1 MKAEK
6 DKKTGKWLIQYRYT
20 DWQGKRR
27 KSTKRGFATKREAE
41 EWLRNFLITQKADF
55 DMKFADFWKMYCAD
69 METRLREHTMRT
81 KKYIVELKILPYF
94 GNKRVNDITAADIRQ
109 RQNEL
114 IKMGYSPT
122 YLKTI
127 NNQLS
132 AIFNYAVRYY
142 DLKSN
147 PCAKAGSMGKSK
159 AEEMDFWTGE
169 EFRRFIDSV
178 MNKRLSYMAFM
189 TLYWTGMRLGELRA
203 LTPADFDFE
212 TNMLSITKSYQRITS
227 PFKGQMSCVR
237 ELKLVQKE
245 KKYILKQ
252 LPVKE
257 MECLRT
263 NKHEM
268 KNIKMG
274 ADEEWT
280 LCDKK
285 EVLELDIS
293 YPIEKIH
300 AQTFGI
306 KISTGKNRQFEIVFC
321 KEKQCCVVDRTT
333 GVNPHD
339 KFAGKYK
346 APVDFTQEFLT
357 IKLLM
362 DVSQSELF
370 INNGEV
376 VMSNLLFPEDFYKV
390 KLFATGGDLVIE
402 KSIIYEMDGIM
413 NHPLDG
419 DLI

>member
-55 DMKFADFWKMYCAD
+55 DMKFEDFWKMYCAD

-81 KKYIVELKILPYF
+81 KKYIVELKILLYF

-109 RQNEL
+109 WQNEL

-169 EFRRFIDSV
+169 EFRKFIDSV

-189 TLYWTGMRLGELRA
+189 ILYWTGMRLGELLA
-203 LTPADFDFE
+203 LNPKDVDLEKRTI
-212 TNMLSITKSYQRITS
+212 SITKSYQRLGKKDVITPPKTS
-227 PFKGQMSCVR
+227 KSKRVITIPEFLAADIKDYMDSLYDLQEDDR
-237 ELKLVQKE
+237 LFPIT
-245 KKYILKQ
+245 KYYL
-252 LPVKE
+252 E
-257 MECLRT
+257 
-263 NKHEM
+263 HEM
-268 KNIKMG
+268 
-274 ADEEWT
+274 
-280 LCDKK
+280 
-285 EVLELDIS
+285 
-293 YPIEKIH
+293 
-300 AQTFGI
+300 QRGI
-306 KISTGKNRQFEIVFC
+306 KESGVKRIRVHDLRHSHASMLIELGFSPLEIA
-321 KEKQCCVVDRTT
+321 KRLGHEKVETT
-333 GVNPHD
+333 LNTYAHLYPN
-339 KFAGKYK
+339 KQ
-346 APVDFTQEFLT
+346 T
-357 IKLLM
+357 KLAERL
-362 DVSQSELF
+362 DSEYR
-370 INNGEV
+370 
-376 VMSNLLFPEDFYKV
+376 ED
-390 KLFATGGDLVIE
+390 L
-402 KSIIYEMDGIM
+402 
-413 NHPLDG
+413 
-419 DLI
+419 

>member
-55 DMKFADFWKMYCAD
+55 DMKFEDFWKMYYAD
-69 METRLREHTMRT
+69 METRLRKHNMRT

-109 RQNEL
+109 WQNEL

-169 EFRRFIDSV
+169 EFRKFIDSV

-189 TLYWTGMRLGELRA
+189 TLYWTGMRLGELLA
-203 LTPADFDFE
+203 LNPKDVDLEKRTI
-212 TNMLSITKSYQRITS
+212 SITKSYQRLGKKDVITPPKTPKS
-227 PFKGQMSCVR
+227 KRVITIPEFLATDIKDYMDSLYDLQEDDR
-237 ELKLVQKE
+237 LFPIT
-245 KKYILKQ
+245 KYYL
-252 LPVKE
+252 E
-257 MECLRT
+257 
-263 NKHEM
+263 HEM
-268 KNIKMG
+268 
-274 ADEEWT
+274 
-280 LCDKK
+280 
-285 EVLELDIS
+285 
-293 YPIEKIH
+293 
-300 AQTFGI
+300 QRGI
-306 KISTGKNRQFEIVFC
+306 KESGVKRIRVHDLRHSHASMLIELGFSPLEIANRLGH
-321 KEKQCCVVDRTT
+321 EKVETT
-333 GVNPHD
+333 PNTYAHLYPN
-339 KFAGKYK
+339 KQ
-346 APVDFTQEFLT
+346 T
-357 IKLLM
+357 KLAERL
-362 DVSQSELF
+362 DSEYR
-370 INNGEV
+370 
-376 VMSNLLFPEDFYKV
+376 ED
-390 KLFATGGDLVIE
+390 L
-402 KSIIYEMDGIM
+402 
-413 NHPLDG
+413 
-419 DLI
+419 